1 MKIYLANSLFSQA
14 DIQYNDYLADLIR
27 KIDTT
32 IDLYVPQENN
42 EINDKQAYAD
52 SKMIAQADTDK
63 LVDSDLVVAVL
74 DGNTIDNG
82 VASEI
87 GVAYAKEI
95 PIVGLYTDTRQQG
108 ADNKKK
114 LKALG
119 QIAENQF
126 HYVNLYTTGLVKLDG
141 TIVNSVEDVLSNI
154 KKYLDAESNNNDKDV
169 LDGWAKVIRG

>member
-14 DIQYNDYLADLIR
+14 DIQFNAYLANKIR
-27 KIDTT
+27 QIDKS

-52 SKMIAQADTDK
+52 STMIAKADTEH
-63 LVDSDLVVAVL
+63 LTASDLVVAVL
-74 DGNTIDNG
+74 DGSVIDNG

-87 GVAYAKEI
+87 GVAYAKAI
-95 PIVGLYTDTRQQG
+95 PIIGLYTDTRQQG

-141 TIVNSVEDVLSNI
+141 TIVNNVDDVLGNI
-154 KKYLDAESNNNDKDV
+154 KQYLAAESNTNNKDA
-169 LDGWAKVIRG
+169 LNGWGKVIRG